1 MQRLQGVESW
11 DAARTGRMLVYG
23 ALWLSPFLHVW
34 YRALDGM
41 VKGTGKLAVAQKIFI
56 DQTCAA
62 TTNMVMFHAITSF
75 LEGQSPAAVYERVKA
90 KLLPTMVAL
99 WTIWPAVQLF
109 NFTMVPLSKRVL
121 VVNMVGVGWSM
132 FLSYLGN
139 SPEPFEEEAHI
150 VPHEHEH
157 LEAKIQAPVHDTE
170 IPTGGKLAVEI

>member
-1 MQRLQGVESW
+1 
-11 DAARTGRMLVYG
+11 
-23 ALWLSPFLHVW
+23 
-34 YRALDGM
+34 
-41 VKGTGKLAVAQKIFI
+41 
-56 DQTCAA
+56 
-62 TTNMVMFHAITSF
+62 MVMFHAITSF

-99 WTIWPAVQLF
+99 WTIWP
-109 NFTMVPLSKRVL
+109 